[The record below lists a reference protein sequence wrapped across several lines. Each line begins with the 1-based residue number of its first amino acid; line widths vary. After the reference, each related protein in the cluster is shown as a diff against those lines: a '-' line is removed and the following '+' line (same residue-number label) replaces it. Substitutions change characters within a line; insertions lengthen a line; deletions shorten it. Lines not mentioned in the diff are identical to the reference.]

1 MRNMATKRT
10 NRKTAAAKTTAK
22 KAGSAASAVTAPQAA
37 APAAAPVAA
46 SAAAKAPAAK
56 GAAPAARET
65 TAAAKKAQ
73 PASAYKKHPLALII
87 LDGFGYRKETEGNA
101 IAMAKKPVLDEVFSA
116 HPHTLIGASGMDV
129 GLPDGQMGNSEV
141 GHTNIGAG
149 RIVYQELTRIT
160 KSIQDGSFFQ
170 NEAFLAAVGQCRW
183 FNSTLHI
190 FGLMSDGGVHSH
202 LDHICAL
209 LELAKREGLKK
220 VCVHCFMDGRDTPP
234 TSGKGYVQKIQDK
247 IDELGVG
254 CIATVSGRYYAMDRD
269 KRWDRLERAYSAI
282 VYGQGE
288 LYPSATAGIQASY
301 DKGVTDEFI
310 EPFIVTENAFIRR
323 DDAVIFANFRP
334 DRAREI
340 TRALV
345 DPDFDGFA
353 REEGN
358 LPIKYVCMTQYDA
371 TMPNVEVAFK
381 PQSLKN
387 TFGEYIADKG
397 LTQLRIAETEK
408 YAHVTFFFN
417 GGVEKEY
424 KNEDRALIKSPSVAT
439 YDLKPEMSAYEVTDE
454 VVKRIEADKYDVII
468 LNFANCDMVGH
479 TGVIPAA
486 VKAVEA
492 VDTCVGRVL
501 DALLAHGGCAL
512 VTADHGNA
520 DQMLEADGKS
530 PFTAH
535 TTNPV
540 PLALVGRDD
549 VKALA
554 EGGVL
559 ADLAPT
565 MLDLLGLEQPEEMT
579 GHSLIVK

>member
-1 MRNMATKRT
+1 MATKRT

-565 MLDLLGLEQPEEMT
+565 MLDLLGLAQPEEMT

>member
-101 IAMAKKPVLDEVFSA
+101 ISMAKKPVLDEVFRK

-170 NEAFLAAVGQCRW
+170 NEAFLAAVDQCRW

-565 MLDLLGLEQPEEMT
+565 MLDLLGLAQPEEMT